1 MDTAVV
7 GIEDTEE
14 EFGFLPEQFTESMRI
29 DSEALDQ
36 ECLKQ
41 TVLAPQYGFL
51 LAQLTSDRD
60 HLKRR
65 VKVVRAETERAVRS
79 DPESYGLSKATEAA
93 VTAVLETHPDVD
105 AAEKDL
111 IAKQYEVNMAAV
123 AVDAVASRKKLLENL
138 IQLWMGSYFSTPK
151 GDMEKLA
158 SKSVEES
165 HRAHLGKKME
175 ARKAA
180 PPVVRED
187 CDSSGQGVDED
198 TVKTQFEDGS
208 SVSRPASPAPRATPR
223 RPLLPPKKGGE

>member
-7 GIEDTEE
+7 GIEDAEE

-151 GDMEKLA
+151 GDMEKMA
-158 SKSVEES
+158 TKSVEES

-187 CDSSGQGVDED
+187 CDSSDQGVDDGPETVD
-198 TVKTQFEDGS
+198 TTFEDGS
-208 SVSRPASPAPRATPR
+208 SVSRPAAPRTTLR
-223 RPLLPPKKGGE
+223 RPLPSTKKGGE